1 MNSILKIKLLVVFF
15 LVFINSIFSQ
25 DYSEL
30 ADQYF
35 NNHNPENVAFI
46 KKVIEDNNAVQL
58 VIDWQDLEVEHEL
71 DLMETESK
79 MNHLNVSFKINN
91 KNPDDTAIC
100 KAFEANHNKRK
111 ELDRR
116 LSTLKAMVTLS
127 ETTYNLCKNN
137 IYNKS
142 NCNKEYNNYS
152 NNVKLYNNAINEG
165 IRSKNEYLNSRT
177 RCIEVKE
184 NYKNERSNTNR
195 VIDRVRNELESRSL
209 KREESIKNISEQIRG
224 LILKTPKKTV
234 TYFDDGTIQQEG
246 SIDLRTNNFVGEVK
260 KYHPNGKLFVTT
272 NFKDGEQHGLF
283 TQYFENGGV
292 EYKIKY
298 ENGEETGSTTYD
310 QQGNIV
316 SQDNMD

>member
-15 LVFINSIFSQ
+15 LVFINSLISQ
-25 DYSEL
+25 DYSQL

-35 NNHNPENVAFI
+35 NDHNPENVAFV
-46 KKVIEDNNAVQL
+46 KNVIEDNNAEQL
-58 VIDWQDLEVEHEL
+58 VIDWQDLEEEHEL
-71 DLMETESK
+71 DLMESESK
-79 MNHLNVSFKINN
+79 MNDLNVSFKINN

-116 LSTLKAMVTLS
+116 MSTLKAMMTLS

-152 NNVKLYNNAINEG
+152 NNVKLYNNAVNEG
-165 IRSKNEYLNSRT
+165 LRGKNEYLNSRT
-177 RCIEVKE
+177 KCIEVNE
-184 NYKNERSNTNR
+184 NYKNERSDINR
-195 VIDRVRNELESRSL
+195 VIDRVKDEFESRSI
-209 KREESIKNISEQIRG
+209 KREESIKNISEQIRD
-224 LILKTPKKTV
+224 LILKTPRKTM
-234 TYFDDGTIQQEG
+234 TYFNDGKVKQEC
-246 SIDLRTNNFVGEVK
+246 SVDLRTNKFVGELK
-260 KYHPNGKLFVTT
+260 KYHANGKLFVTT
-272 NFKDGEQHGLF
+272 NFKDGVQHGIF

-310 QQGNIV
+310 QKGNIV
-316 SQDNMD
+316 SQNNMD